1 MKLRLV
7 IVTLALVAGLA
18 RADEPAAE
26 PPPAEPVFSS
36 LDAKMV
42 HVSDHRG
49 DVVLLHFWATW
60 CGPCRTEMPRIV
72 AIDRDLRAKGLRVIG
87 AAANG
92 RDDVE
97 AVKKFMAEQGM
108 TFEEWCWVSAK
119 DMRWYGVGPGIP
131 ASVLI
136 DRQGRVAWRSQ
147 GMIDDATARAEIA
160 KLLAQEPPK

>member
-1 MKLRLV
+1 MRLRLV
-7 IVTLALVAGLA
+7 VVTLALAAALA

-26 PPPAEPVFSS
+26 PPPREPVFSS
-36 LDAKMV
+36 LDGKMV

-72 AIDRDLRAKGLRVIG
+72 ALDRDLRDEGLRVIG

-97 AVKKFMAEQGM
+97 AVRKFMGEQGM

-119 DMRWYGVGPGIP
+119 DMRFYGVGPGIP
-131 ASVLI
+131 ASVLL
-136 DRQGRVAWRSQ
+136 DRQGAVRWRAQ
-147 GMIDDATARAEIA
+147 GPIDDATARAEIA
-160 KLLAQEPPK
+160 KVLAEAPAK